1 MKYSSGFSNTACA
14 IPQLNGASSLSAQGT
29 GSFITLEW
37 SPTPDNDQ
45 SLFNI
50 YRDDT
55 LIANSEIPFYEDY
68 NTEIGQEYCYY
79 VKAFY
84 EGIGESPSTNI
95 SCSSWNVFS
104 SAALTTSNSLT
115 RSS

>member
-1 MKYSSGFSNTACA
+1 MSVWDEGSSGFSNTACA

-37 SPTPDNDQ
+37 SPTPNNDQ
-45 SLFNI
+45 SSFNI

-55 LIANSEIPFYEDY
+55 LIANSELPFYEDY

-79 VKAFY
+79 VKLY
-84 EGIGESPSTNI
+84 EGIENHLQQIFLARRGMYI
-95 SCSSWNVFS
+95 
-104 SAALTTSNSLT
+104 LHLI
-115 RSS
+115 